1 MFRKFFGRKITKLIA
16 LFNGHFIE
24 VKALYALQFD
34 AVSCVSFIGEID
46 TSKAFAF
53 INETLGPDVV
63 STYQH
68 SYFDHSEQKM
78 FFNNTIFILTNK
90 RMIELGNNFCQVLY
104 TPQQY
109 TWANGLITEVSKYKV
124 VNSEPVMG
132 FARQTAV
139 N

>member
-1 MFRKFFGRKITKLIA
+1 MLRNLFGRRMTELTA

-24 VKALYALQFD
+24 VKTMYALKFD
-34 AVSCVSFIGEID
+34 AVSCVSFIGDID

-53 INETLGPDVV
+53 INETLRTDIV

-68 SYFDHSEQKM
+68 SYFDHSEQRM
-78 FFNNTIFILTNK
+78 FFNNTIFILNNK
-90 RMIELGNNFCQVLY
+90 RIIELGNNFCQVLY

-109 TWANGLITEVSKYKV
+109 NWANAIIIELSQYKV
-124 VNSEPVMG
+124 VNNEPAIG
-132 FARQTAV
+132 FARQTSV